1 MGPKGANMK
10 ILVLGAGVIGTTYAW
25 QLSTVG
31 HEVSL
36 LVRTSKREPVERDG
50 IRIRYRDERLK
61 KSEPV
66 EVVYRPAAVD
76 QMNPQDAYDLIIV
89 SVRAHQMDEILPEL
103 AAGSG
108 SADILFFGNNWWGEE
123 RIRKLLPPEQYLFG
137 FSRLVGGWRTENQI
151 ECIFFD
157 NPELVTMLGERDGQL
172 TPRLKNLRDVF
183 EKANLKPML
192 SPDILGWLSIH
203 YVEFLGVVGGIRK
216 AGSYDAFV
224 ASSEL
229 IKDSILATRES
240 LEVCRARGVDFKKAA
255 PSNIR
260 IIENTPVFLL
270 APLVKMQY
278 RTPSIKQFFEEN
290 IDHGMDEISRQY
302 CDVTSEARRLEVKI
316 PHLAEF
322 ERYFRLN

>member
-1 MGPKGANMK
+1 MK

-25 QLSTVG
+25 QLSTAG

-36 LVRTSKREPVERDG
+36 LVRTSKREQVEREG

-66 EVVYRPAAVD
+66 EVTYHPIVVD
-76 QMNPQDAYDLIIV
+76 QFHAQDRYDLIIV
-89 SVRAHQMDEILPEL
+89 SVRAHQLDKVLPAL

-108 SADILFFGNNWWGEE
+108 SADILFFGNNWWGDE
-123 RIRKLLPPEQYLFG
+123 RIRNFLSLEKYLFG

-157 NPELVTMLGERDGQL
+157 NPELVTMLGERDGQI
-172 TPRLKNLRDVF
+172 TPRLQNLRDLF
-183 EKANLKPML
+183 EKGNLKPTL

-270 APLVKMQY
+270 APLVKIQY

-290 IDHGMDEISRQY
+290 IEHGMDEISQQF
-302 CDVTSEARRLEVKI
+302 CDVTSEATRLGIKI
-316 PHLAEF
+316 PHLSDF
-322 ERYFRLN
+322 EKYFRLN

>member
-1 MGPKGANMK
+1 MK

-25 QLSTVG
+25 QLSDAG
-31 HEVSL
+31 HDVSL
-36 LVRTSKREPVERDG
+36 LVRKSKKEQMERNG
-50 IRIRYRDERLK
+50 IHIRYRDERLK

-66 EVVYRPAAVD
+66 EVTYQPVVVD
-76 QMNPQDAYDLIIV
+76 QFHAQDAYDLIIV
-89 SVRAHQMDEILPEL
+89 SVRAHQLDEILPEL

-108 SADILFFGNNWWGEE
+108 KADILFFGNNWWGEE
-123 RIRKLLPPEQYLFG
+123 RIRKFLSPEKCIFG

-157 NPELVTMLGERDGQL
+157 NPELVTMLGERDGQM
-172 TPRLKNLRDVF
+172 TPRLQNLRDVF

-224 ASSEL
+224 TSSEL

-290 IDHGMDEISRQY
+290 IDHGMDEISQQF
-302 CDVTSEARRLEVKI
+302 CDVTSEARRLGIKI
-316 PHLAEF
+316 PHLSDF
-322 ERYFRLN
+322 EKYFRLN